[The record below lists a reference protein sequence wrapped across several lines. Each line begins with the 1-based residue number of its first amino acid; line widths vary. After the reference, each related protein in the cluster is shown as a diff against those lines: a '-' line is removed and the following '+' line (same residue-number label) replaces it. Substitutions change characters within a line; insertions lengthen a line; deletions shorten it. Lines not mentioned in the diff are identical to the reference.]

1 MLANILK
8 IWRRRLFVV
17 VCAFSALSA
26 IATAVNASSGT
37 GSVFSAASSEMQG
50 AAKLASTQS
59 AAVSWPASAKNPAAV
74 AAAKAAA
81 ASEASTQYKDGRL
94 QRSAAVRAKVGESR
108 NEGSLLRDLGSG
120 ILLDFLYPKEQVM
133 YMSKDSV
140 LGGLRQAEDI
150 DSIAIEIYRQDNG
163 AYDGMLYNV
172 LDTDRS
178 LQWVFAPASEW
189 SKKKANAMMQVIFSL
204 RRNEGLF
211 NAGGFRHWIRSGENI
226 LIGPSVAVLVKDHGH
241 IFGFGDQLWINGGSI
256 PLNLESL
263 GKIEITNNGEGVAV
277 DQYEASIGAQGMPK
291 QKPGEVGGPPTHSI
305 DVGIA
310 SAIGDP
316 NAITNTEFSNLK
328 FDLKFVETGGVIG
341 AGGGSTLTFQAF
353 ENPVS
358 GEWDFGVKN
367 ASAHFNYGFFTSAK
381 AVIGLDLGIGYQ
393 HTFTLAFDPQSGE
406 QLSTTEKTH
415 LGFTLDSFA
424 ALGIAF
430 AENLGT
436 GDTAMIFNGT
446 LLGFKGEVSFN
457 SADMTPLLT
466 GFSYS
471 VPLTS
476 FNYDFHNFMYDGFKP
491 EIGPP
496 LNPFYEQ
503 GPFTFN
509 Y

>member
-8 IWRRRLFVV
+8 IWSRRLFVV

-37 GSVFSAASSEMQG
+37 SSVFSAASSEMQG

-133 YMSKDSV
+133 YLSKDV
-140 LGGLRQAEDI
+140 IPAGLREPTDI

-163 AYDGMLYNV
+163 AYDGMLYNFV
-172 LDTDRS
+172 DIDGS
-178 LQWVFAPASEW
+178 LQWTFAPASKW
-189 SKKKANAMMQVIFSL
+189 SKEKADALLERVLFPTRADGIFNSQWHRAMIE
-204 RRNEGLF
+204 RGD
-211 NAGGFRHWIRSGENI
+211 NI
-226 LIGPSVAVLVKDHGH
+226 LIGPSVGVLVKDHGH

-291 QKPGEVGGPPTHSI
+291 QKPGEVGGSPTHSI

-310 SAIGDP
+310 SSIGDP
-316 NAITNTEFSNLK
+316 SAIANTEFSNLK
-328 FDLKFVETGGVIG
+328 FDLKFIETGGVIG
-341 AGGGSTLTFQAF
+341 AGGGSTLTFKAF

-358 GEWDFGVKN
+358 GEWDFGVNN

-393 HTFTLAFDPQSGE
+393 HTFTLAFDPQSGDH
-406 QLSTTEKTH
+406 LSNTEKFH
-415 LGFTLDSFA
+415 LGVTLDSFA

-430 AENLGT
+430 SENLAT
-436 GDTAMIFNGT
+436 GDTAMIFNGA
-446 LLGFKGEVSFN
+446 LLGFKGEVSFV

-466 GFSYS
+466 GFTYS
-471 VPLTS
+471 VPFTS
-476 FNYDFHNFMYDGFKP
+476 FNYDFHNFIYDGFKP

-496 LNPFYEQ
+496 LNPFYDP
-503 GPFTFN
+503 GPFTLP
-509 Y
+509 

>member
-1 MLANILK
+1 LSFIFST
-8 IWRRRLFVV
+8 IRRY
-17 VCAFSALSA
+17 
-26 IATAVNASSGT
+26 NGWD
-37 GSVFSAASSEMQG
+37 SE
-50 AAKLASTQS
+50 
-59 AAVSWPASAKNPAAV
+59 PDYNR
-74 AAAKAAA
+74 
-81 ASEASTQYKDGRL
+81 E
-94 QRSAAVRAKVGESR
+94 GE
-108 NEGSLLRDLGSG
+108 
-120 ILLDFLYPKEQVM
+120 ILL
-133 YMSKDSV
+133 
-140 LGGLRQAEDI
+140 
-150 DSIAIEIYRQDNG
+150 
-163 AYDGMLYNV
+163 
-172 LDTDRS
+172 
-178 LQWVFAPASEW
+178 
-189 SKKKANAMMQVIFSL
+189 
-204 RRNEGLF
+204 
-211 NAGGFRHWIRSGENI
+211 
-226 LIGPSVAVLVKDHGH
+226 GPSVAVLVKDHGH
-241 IFGFGDQLWINGGSI
+241 IIGFGDQLWINGESI

-358 GEWDFGVKN
+358 GEWDFGVNN

-393 HTFTLAFDPQSGE
+393 HTFTLAFDPQSGDH
-406 QLSTTEKTH
+406 LSTTEKTH

-466 GFSYS
+466 GFSYA

-496 LNPFYEQ
+496 LNPFYDP
-503 GPFTFN
+503 GPFTLP
-509 Y
+509 